1 MKTLVLNNK
10 QVKDKIKRMAYQIV
24 EDSYDQ
30 KQIALLGI
38 KRRGLTL
45 AGLLAAEIKLISTI
59 DVVEGYIRIKKD
71 NPVFDDITSDLDLN
85 SLADTDIV
93 IVDDVANSGRTL
105 MFALKPFMN
114 GVFKKIRIAVLVDR
128 AHKKFPVC
136 PDFVGYSMATTIKN
150 RIELVFHVDNT
161 AEAFLTE

>member
-1 MKTLVLNNK
+1 
-10 QVKDKIKRMAYQIV
+10 MAIGNLY
-24 EDSYDQ
+24 
-30 KQIALLGI
+30 
-38 KRRGLTL
+38 
-45 AGLLAAEIKLISTI
+45 KLILALTVSIVFCSCEEEYTPLPSTEGPKY
-59 DVVEGYIRIKKD
+59 VVEGYIRIKKD